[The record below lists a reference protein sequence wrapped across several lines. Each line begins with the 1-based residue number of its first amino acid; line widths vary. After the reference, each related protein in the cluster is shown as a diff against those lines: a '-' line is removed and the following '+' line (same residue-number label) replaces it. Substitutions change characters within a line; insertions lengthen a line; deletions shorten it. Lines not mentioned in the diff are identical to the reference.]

1 MLFPKIPKNMTES
14 NKSQNLDRWKRF
26 ISLIDTKKSINNLTV
41 KAAAIADHVLRSR
54 PFRDDKFGFT

>member
-1 MLFPKIPKNMTES
+1 MTES

-41 KAAAIADHVLRSR
+41 KAAAIADRVLRSR

>member
-14 NKSQNLDRWKRF
+14 NKGQNLDRWKRF

-41 KAAAIADHVLRSR
+41 KTLFNNVAVNKFVLSYN
-54 PFRDDKFGFT
+54 